1 MTTHHG
7 DDDDDEDSFE
17 YARVLQG
24 LQLRVQNAGYGLTGL
39 LLELLRRGGPMNLS
53 IKAANA
59 SPHKETKVGLVASA
73 ASKSPIA
80 SATTAAAIL
89 FMSNPGHW

>member
-7 DDDDDEDSFE
+7 DEDDDEDNFE

-39 LLELLRRGGPMNLS
+39 LLEVAEEGWPHELVHQGRKRVTPQGNKGGPRRFG
-53 IKAANA
+53 
-59 SPHKETKVGLVASA
+59 GL
-73 ASKSPIA
+73 
-80 SATTAAAIL
+80 
-89 FMSNPGHW
+89 